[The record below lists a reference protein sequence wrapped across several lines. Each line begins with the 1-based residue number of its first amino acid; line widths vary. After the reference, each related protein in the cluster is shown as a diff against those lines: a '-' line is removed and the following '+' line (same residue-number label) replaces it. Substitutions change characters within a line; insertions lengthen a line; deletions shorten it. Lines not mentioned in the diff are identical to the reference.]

1 MILLPPTPQRVWLR
15 SFWAA
20 GCLVGAMLVGTLAC
34 LYGATWLSL
43 AAVIVILF
51 AAGMIAPHWLVWLYR
66 AWNKLARLYARYA
79 ERLVLRIAFTTVCVP
94 AGWAGSRIQVR
105 RPPSEGSLWLARKK
119 QTSIDRSSQAQGK
132 KDKPTETWVA
142 RYIAW
147 ARQSR
152 EIWRLALLPFL
163 IVLAALHSSEQESTV
178 PENIYTLF

>member
-1 MILLPPTPQRVWLR
+1 MILLPPNPQRAWLR

-34 LYGATWLSL
+34 LYGAKWLSL

-51 AAGMIAPHWLVWLYR
+51 TAGTIAPHWLVRPYR

-94 AGWAGSRIQVR
+94 AGWAAPRIQVR
-105 RPPSEGSLWLARKK
+105 RPASEGSLWLARQK
-119 QTSIDRSSQAQGK
+119 QTSIDQARGK
-132 KDKPTETWVA
+132 NDKPTETWVA
-142 RYIAW
+142 RYLAW

-163 IVLAALHSSEQESTV
+163 IVLAALHSTEQESTV